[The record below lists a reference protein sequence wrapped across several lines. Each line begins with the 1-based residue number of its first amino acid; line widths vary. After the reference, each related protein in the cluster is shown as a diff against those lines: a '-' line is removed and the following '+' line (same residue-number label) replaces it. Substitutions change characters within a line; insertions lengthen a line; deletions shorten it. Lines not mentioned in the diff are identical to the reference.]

1 MTKKIILIN
10 FLFFIFIFFPMQDSF
25 AFLPSK
31 NENSIFLKIRKE
43 IINIHSDAMED
54 SNLFDPKEEAIIV
67 IIKGIINKDLGKI
80 GLINLPKE
88 FLIKTLTEG
97 GKRAFSMATS
107 DPFEL
112 ITSEIVNKSVDEVI
126 DVLKQE
132 GVYITSGKVELNYTD
147 INQKKRKEVFYHSI
161 VMNEKTGETSVSFY
175 SNKEIFAPRS
185 NPGSE
190 PANYEW
196 RSDDFKREKLRPFIV
211 TFSGTIVE
219 GSTGALKFS
228 GDVGFN
234 IDFMSQEEIEELRNV
249 VMIQAP
255 SVWEQTM
262 ETAINVGGF
271 FVEKTGEAG
280 DLFSDGWGKTK
291 ETATDIGG
299 FLVEKTGETADFV
312 GDKWDRTKF
321 FAGGAFGGLSG
332 ATSYGEGS
340 GVVIDLNDINRNQ
353 SLAFNQEKNDEQEVF
368 GADDIEE
375 KVDDEV
381 DDKREEEEK
390 EQDQKEIVVSVEL
403 NSALGEDLELLSGI
417 GPVYAER
424 IIGNRPFCSL
434 DDLTKVPGIG
444 EATLRNIREQGLAYV
459 SPAEICF
466 QEEEEEVDEAT
477 LEKFEEIK
485 RRIERLRE
493 KVDETAGSEEEQEE
507 EIEEEQEQEEV
518 TSVEINSA
526 SKEEL
531 ELLIGVGP
539 AYAER
544 IIENRPFCLLDDL
557 ERVSGIGEKTI
568 ENIKDQDLAYVDAPD
583 SCFEEEDDDDR
594 SRSGSGGGSTSPP
607 DDEEEDEGGE
617 ADDGDENEDED
628 DEDEEEVTS
637 VEINSASKEHL
648 ELLDGVGEVIAQS
661 IIDYRQE
668 NVFCSLD
675 DLENV
680 NGIGPAT
687 LENIKTQGLAY
698 VNAPDSCFEDDEEEE
713 ESGDENDEEEN
724 DDEDGSDDDS
734 SGDENDDEEENSGE
748 DENGDEEDND
758 DEDGG
763 GEEEDEEGDEEDNDE
778 EEEEGGDDDESDEGE
793 EDEGEE
799 EKETD
804 IGEDF
809 RIVYSGGENLYRV
822 DIEKEESLET
832 DGVVLE
838 GSSNLIFDE
847 IDNGS
852 RYITDDGEY
861 FYLGDDYGALYK
873 VRMATGKRM
882 WDYEVDSGSVSKI
895 ETWEDYVIFS
905 STKGKVYKINKETG
919 ESEVLWNGGSRIYDM
934 EIYDNKL
941 YLGLSSDYDNN
952 FKEINLDSG
961 NVLREVNCGGAGS
974 SVVTVTNNDSDFYM
988 GSNSSGSSIIYD
1000 LDFDDFSCEAIYY
1013 VNIVTRS
1020 GGEYVNQLGVEED
1033 YLYIAKRGASGYSGS
1048 VSRVFLETNESDWSY
1063 NPEEEIDFENLV
1075 ILGDYIHALDSEHDK
1090 VHWINKKTGEG
1101 GVLTEDSAINN
1112 LHLTEE
1118 DLIQQKTVPTINL
1131 AVDEYDLYDPSDVV
1145 IDIIWNDA
1153 EQEAEVIYS
1162 NEVVL
1167 EEDNDYL
1174 VEADQLTIYQS
1185 FFDNKEPE
1193 EGDVFNFEIFFDI
1206 EETSFQVETIDTTPE
1221 EEESG
1226 DDSDEDDE
1234 EEVTRVEINSA
1245 SKEHLELL
1253 DGVGEV
1259 IAQSIIDYRTD
1270 TPFCSLDD
1278 LINVS
1283 GIGDLKL
1290 NDIKTQGLASVD
1302 APDSCFE
1309 EDDEEGDEEES
1320 KEGGDDDGSDE
1331 DDSEPSNDDPL
1342 GLFSVHYENPE
1353 KWLEVSMLYGLF
1365 DSTGN
1370 SVGEWTTVEMT
1381 SSEQENWQTYDFP
1394 ALDSSGSHIRMGFCE
1409 TGEDPCTTD
1418 SEYKIYKYED
1428 NYFLTKPVFTESN

>member
-1 MTKKIILIN
+1 
-10 FLFFIFIFFPMQDSF
+10 
-25 AFLPSK
+25 
-31 NENSIFLKIRKE
+31 
-43 IINIHSDAMED
+43 
-54 SNLFDPKEEAIIV
+54 
-67 IIKGIINKDLGKI
+67 
-80 GLINLPKE
+80 
-88 FLIKTLTEG
+88 
-97 GKRAFSMATS
+97 
-107 DPFEL
+107 
-112 ITSEIVNKSVDEVI
+112 
-126 DVLKQE
+126 
-132 GVYITSGKVELNYTD
+132 
-147 INQKKRKEVFYHSI
+147 
-161 VMNEKTGETSVSFY
+161 
-175 SNKEIFAPRS
+175 
-185 NPGSE
+185 
-190 PANYEW
+190 
-196 RSDDFKREKLRPFIV
+196 
-211 TFSGTIVE
+211 
-219 GSTGALKFS
+219 
-228 GDVGFN
+228 
-234 IDFMSQEEIEELRNV
+234 
-249 VMIQAP
+249 
-255 SVWEQTM
+255 
-262 ETAINVGGF
+262 
-271 FVEKTGEAG
+271 
-280 DLFSDGWGKTK
+280 
-291 ETATDIGG
+291 
-299 FLVEKTGETADFV
+299 
-312 GDKWDRTKF
+312 
-321 FAGGAFGGLSG
+321 
-332 ATSYGEGS
+332 
-340 GVVIDLNDINRNQ
+340 
-353 SLAFNQEKNDEQEVF
+353 
-368 GADDIEE
+368 
-375 KVDDEV
+375 
-381 DDKREEEEK
+381 
-390 EQDQKEIVVSVEL
+390 
-403 NSALGEDLELLSGI
+403 
-417 GPVYAER
+417 
-424 IIGNRPFCSL
+424 
-434 DDLTKVPGIG
+434 
-444 EATLRNIREQGLAYV
+444 
-459 SPAEICF
+459 
-466 QEEEEEVDEAT
+466 
-477 LEKFEEIK
+477 
-485 RRIERLRE
+485 
-493 KVDETAGSEEEQEE
+493 
-507 EIEEEQEQEEV
+507 
-518 TSVEINSA
+518 
-526 SKEEL
+526 
-531 ELLIGVGP
+531 
-539 AYAER
+539 
-544 IIENRPFCLLDDL
+544 
-557 ERVSGIGEKTI
+557 
-568 ENIKDQDLAYVDAPD
+568 
-583 SCFEEEDDDDR
+583 
-594 SRSGSGGGSTSPP
+594 
-607 DDEEEDEGGE
+607 
-617 ADDGDENEDED
+617 
-628 DEDEEEVTS
+628 
-637 VEINSASKEHL
+637 
-648 ELLDGVGEVIAQS
+648 
-661 IIDYRQE
+661 
-668 NVFCSLD
+668 
-675 DLENV
+675 
-680 NGIGPAT
+680 
-687 LENIKTQGLAY
+687 
-698 VNAPDSCFEDDEEEE
+698 
-713 ESGDENDEEEN
+713 
-724 DDEDGSDDDS
+724 
-734 SGDENDDEEENSGE
+734 
-748 DENGDEEDND
+748 
-758 DEDGG
+758 
-763 GEEEDEEGDEEDNDE
+763 
-778 EEEEGGDDDESDEGE
+778 
-793 EDEGEE
+793 
-799 EKETD
+799 
-804 IGEDF
+804 
-809 RIVYSGGENLYRV
+809 
-822 DIEKEESLET
+822 
-832 DGVVLE
+832 
-838 GSSNLIFDE
+838 
-847 IDNGS
+847 
-852 RYITDDGEY
+852 
-861 FYLGDDYGALYK
+861 
-873 VRMATGKRM
+873 MATGKRM

-895 ETWEDYVIFS
+895 ETWEDYVIVS

-1131 AVDEYDLYDPSDVV
+1131 AVDEYDLYNPSDVV

-1226 DDSDEDDE
+1226 DGSDEDDE
-1234 EEVTRVEINSA
+1234 EEVTSVEINSA

-1259 IAQSIIDYRTD
+1259 IAQNIIDYRTD

-1428 NYFLTKPVFTESN
+1428 NYFSTKPVFAECTTNNNSIYYENPNGWEDVSMLYGLYDFGGSLVGEWTTVEMTSSEQENWQTYDFPALDSSGSHIRMGFCETGEDSCTTDSEYKIYKYEDDCFLTKPVFTESN